1 MRHHGV
7 GQPHSS
13 AGRRRPQGETV
24 DFLLCVAIFL
34 ALAFLVVPV
43 AILATAAVLNRR
55 RDSKPSSPDGMSLPT
70 RTV

>member
-1 MRHHGV
+1 M
-7 GQPHSS
+7 
-13 AGRRRPQGETV
+13 

-55 RDSKPSSPDGMSLPT
+55 RDREPSSEGGVSLPT

>member
-1 MRHHGV
+1 M
-7 GQPHSS
+7 
-13 AGRRRPQGETV
+13 